1 MSGNNHQEPSMTP
14 RAAPPPSPSAFSAG
28 LQQLREQLAVAFTGQ
43 RSAAV
48 PTPVAFSAIAAAG
61 RDAKDALAARYAARP

>member
-1 MSGNNHQEPSMTP
+1 MTP
-14 RAAPPPSPSAFSAG
+14 RAAPQSSPAFSAG

-43 RSAAV
+43 RSATASS
-48 PTPVAFSAIAAAG
+48 PVAFGMIAAAG